1 MPRSDRVSD
10 EFFIRNMLIIP
21 NQIQQSPRHRRWH
34 HDPSELRG
42 TCVGRRRRREE
53 RRSTNLIAKFFPII
67 VALPTHSTRRI
78 RVQKIVSLMRHQ
90 VVEIE

>member
-21 NQIQQSPRHRRWH
+21 NQIQQSPRRHRCH

-42 TCVGRRRRREE
+42 TCEGRRRRREE

-67 VALPTHSTRRI
+67 AVVPFPTVNSCPENCLANETSSR
-78 RVQKIVSLMRHQ
+78 
-90 VVEIE
+90 